1 MKTIKIRVG
10 LDESGRGCLAGPV
23 VVAAA
28 LIPSDFKKP
37 ASLPQLKDSKTMTR
51 LQREKWQKWIK
62 EKGKYFGVY
71 ITVSFIMPATIDKT
85 NITKA
90 ANLAAWRSLQKL
102 LALQKYTIAQIIL
115 DGGLFLKSRTFQES
129 KDLSIKTIIKADTK
143 FVEVQLAAI
152 SAKTAR
158 DDYMRRIATK
168 YPGFGFEIHKGYGT
182 KNHIKIIKKRGSI
195 EGFHRQTFLKL
206 QTINGKRLVAN
217 N

>member
-10 LDESGRGCLAGPV
+10 VDEAGRGCLAGPV

-28 LIPSDFKKP
+28 LIPNDFKKP
-37 ASLPQLKDSKTMTR
+37 ADLPQLKDSKKMTC
-51 LQREKWQKWIK
+51 LQREEWQKWIK

-71 ITVSFIMPATIDKT
+71 VAVSFVMPSTIDKV

-102 LALQKYTIAQIIL
+102 LALQKYTTAQIIL
-115 DGGLFLKSRTFQES
+115 DGGLFLKNRTFQKIINQQQS
-129 KDLSIKTIIKADTK
+129 KDLFAETIIKADTK

-158 DDYMRRIATK
+158 DDYMRRLATK
-168 YPGFGFEIHKGYGT
+168 YPEFGFETHKGYGT
-182 KNHIKIIKKRGSI
+182 KHHIKIIKKRGTI
-195 EGFHRQTFLKL
+195 EGLHRQTFLK
-206 QTINGKRLVAN
+206 NCK
-217 N
+217 

>member
-1 MKTIKIRVG
+1 MKTIKNRVG
-10 LDESGRGCLAGPV
+10 IDEAGRGCLAGPV

-28 LIPSDFKKP
+28 LISSDFKKP
-37 ASLPQLKDSKTMTR
+37 DNLPQLRDSKTMTS

-62 EKGKYFGVY
+62 EKGEYFSVY
-71 ITVSFIMPATIDKT
+71 VAVSFVMPATIDKI

-90 ANLAAWRSLQKL
+90 ANLAAWRSLKKL
-102 LALQKYTIAQIIL
+102 LALQKHATAKIIL

-129 KDLSIKTIIKADTK
+129 KDLSVKTIIKADTK

-168 YPGFGFEIHKGYGT
+168 YPEFGFETHKGYGT
-182 KNHIKIIKKRGSI
+182 KNHIKIIKKRGLIKSL
-195 EGFHRQTFLKL
+195 HRRTFLK
-206 QTINGKRLVAN
+206 N
-217 N
+217 NK